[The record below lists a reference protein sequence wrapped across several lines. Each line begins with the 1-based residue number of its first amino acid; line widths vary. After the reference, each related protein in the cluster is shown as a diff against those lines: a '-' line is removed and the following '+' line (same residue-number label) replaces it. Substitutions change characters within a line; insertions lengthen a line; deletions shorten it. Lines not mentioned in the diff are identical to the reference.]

1 MKKIFLLSIFCFLFL
16 SCSEDD
22 SSDISNSENITE
34 QESNN
39 DDDDSTENG
48 DNNDD
53 DDSTENGDNT
63 ENQDYQI
70 GDFYLGGIIFYLDGN
85 GGGKVCALEDQPTPI
100 EWTLPA
106 YQDTT
111 VPGVGARSDTDG
123 AANTDA
129 IIAQTGL
136 AAANTYAAGLCR
148 LYNTPGN
155 NDLGQWYLP
164 AKGELDLMWINL
176 ADSDGDGV
184 NYGLDDP
191 NNIGNFER
199 ATYWSSTESGSDIWS
214 YHEHAW
220 IQLFNIVIQAN
231 GNKYLFTSPVRAVR
245 AF

>member
-1 MKKIFLLSIFCFLFL
+1 LFF

-22 SSDISNSENITE
+22 SSYISHSENITE
-34 QESNN
+34 QVSNN
-39 DDDDSTENG
+39 DDDA
-48 DNNDD
+48 
-53 DDSTENGDNT
+53 STENGDNT
-63 ENQDYQI
+63 DNQDYQI

-85 GGGKVCALEDQPTPI
+85 GGGKVCALEDKPTPI

-111 VPGVGARSDTDG
+111 VPDVGARSNTDG

-184 NYGLDDP
+184 NYGPDDP

-199 ATYWSSTESGSDIWS
+199 TTYWSSTESVS
-214 YHEHAW
+214 YRVNFNELAY
-220 IQLFNIVIQAN
+220 IQFFHSGYQAY
-231 GNKYLFTSPVRAVR
+231 GNKYLFPSLVRAVR